1 MHEKNPVC
9 ADINECHSD
18 PCMNGATCEDG
29 VFQYTCDCVDGYTG
43 THCET
48 GVYYMSLVLLLY
60 AVNGFPCIC
69 LKLYTLF
76 SLTYKIQ

>member
-1 MHEKNPVC
+1 MLSVKWFIFSFP
-9 ADINECHSD
+9 DINECHSD

-48 GVYYMSLVLLLY
+48 GMHCIGQECFYSNKFLY
-60 AVNGFPCIC
+60 
-69 LKLYTLF
+69 
-76 SLTYKIQ
+76 